1 MTDKQPEMDLSR
13 KFVRLIER
21 RPDGFVEFAF
31 SIGDPA
37 LAVELILPEPAFAT
51 FCAEQRVR
59 TWNLNDNR
67 EETRP

>member
-1 MTDKQPEMDLSR
+1 MPDPIAPDLPR
-13 KFVRLIER
+13 WVRVIER

-37 LAVELILPEPAFAT
+37 LAVELILPEPAFAM

-59 TWNLNDNR
+59 TWSLNDNR

>member
-1 MTDKQPEMDLSR
+1 MPDPTAADLPR
-13 KFVRLIER
+13 WVRVLAH

-37 LAVELILPEPAFAT
+37 LAVELILPEPAFAA

-59 TWNLNDNR
+59 TWPLNENR